1 VSHNEYNLSY
11 LLILLLVTDCL
22 ICSLRNTVIILIK
35 AVNKFFKAIVVEAI
49 ISILIFFITYYFL
62 TLNYNYLSMF
72 IMNLIGT
79 LISFIA
85 IGYFSFKFY
94 SKFK

>member
-1 VSHNEYNLSY
+1 M
-11 LLILLLVTDCL
+11 
-22 ICSLRNTVIILIK
+22 IILIK

-72 IMNLIGT
+72 IINLIGT
-79 LISFIA
+79 LISLVA

-94 SKFK
+94 RKLK